1 MSARIQLIFLATF
14 NAKSYFFEFTIFV
27 KIYAEIFCITIR
39 LTAPSFD
46 SSSTVAGYKIY
57 FDFSTNGT
65 ACVLIDRRVLH

>member
-46 SSSTVAGYKIY
+46 SSSTVAGCKIY